1 MASFGYEMVDTRG
14 YNNARDNF
22 PVFFVQLGWTK
33 AGRTPK
39 YREFVAI
46 LGNVV
51 ILFRCFSE

>member
-22 PVFFVQLGWTK
+22 PVVFVQLGWTK

-39 YREFVAI
+39 YSEFVAI
-46 LGNVV
+46 LGNV